1 MEKRKDFKTSICT
14 CPVPFWG
21 LEHFP
26 PPQRTFENTS
36 AGPLERCYSD
46 RKPSQFKHHLI
57 QCLNS
62 MAQSFQFL
70 QPKETENCQRK
81 TITLNRRGTLQGCAC
96 CVTSHAHLFSEPEK
110 EQTRFSLQK
119 CDCHLLHVVQCGRP
133 AISHASRDL
142 GPAVSQ
148 SVACRDMGTTINV
161 LRAQG
166 ISILDAT
173 ERSRLF
179 FFLCL
184 PERDSIK
191 RRFRDCTVLR
201 DIKGR

>member
-1 MEKRKDFKTSICT
+1 MSSPFFGTGTLSFATKDF
-14 CPVPFWG
+14 
-21 LEHFP
+21 L
-26 PPQRTFENTS
+26 RTLVTPSLSVVIATE
-36 AGPLERCYSD
+36 
-46 RKPSQFKHHLI
+46 KPSKYQYHPI
-57 QCLNS
+57 QCLNTMTRS
-62 MAQSFQFL
+62 LQFCL
-70 QPKETENCQRK
+70 PKETEICQR
-81 TITLNRRGTLQGCAC
+81 TTSTLNRRGTLQGWAC
-96 CVTSHAHLFSEPEK
+96 CVTSHAHLFSESEK
-110 EQTRFSLQK
+110 GRNQRHQK

-133 AISHASRDL
+133 AMSHARRDL

-148 SVACRDMGTTINV
+148 SVACRDMGTTINL

-201 DIKGR
+201 DIKVQRVNGN